1 MNPSAIAIIIIVAF
15 FISISIK
22 LAVPVMVVVLNAFV
36 VYSLGLRTFRDI
48 KKGKQYVYLLC
59 GFLSV
64 FILLWFGNLYKH
76 LWPFSSFLIL
86 TCVLAWVFDQVK
98 EKYGK

>member
-15 FISISIK
+15 VISIAIK

-86 TCVLAWVFDQVK
+86 TSVLAWIFDQIK
-98 EKYGK
+98 EKYVK